1 MGGEMG
7 EQRVNQL
14 VIATVAG
21 GQAGDVIRTLVEEGF
36 HVTQI
41 DSTSGLLQ
49 EATVS
54 LLIGLDQARLP
65 RLLERLRSLCR
76 PYTRYLPVHLEV
88 TIAEVQPM
96 MIETQVG
103 GATVFVLNVE
113 RFEQV

>member
-1 MGGEMG
+1 MGK
-7 EQRVNQL
+7 QQVNRL
-14 VIATVAG
+14 VIATVASR
-21 GQAGDVIRTLVEEGF
+21 QAGEVIRALVEEGF
-36 HVTQI
+36 YVTRI

-54 LLIGLDQARLP
+54 LIIGLDRARLP
-65 RLLERLRSLCR
+65 HLLGRLRTLCR

-88 TIAEVQPM
+88 TMAEVQPM

-103 GATVFVLNVE
+103 GATIYVLNVE

>member
-1 MGGEMG
+1 MG
-7 EQRVNQL
+7 EPPVNQL

-21 GQAGDVIRTLVEEGF
+21 EQAGDVIRTLVAEGF
-36 HVTQI
+36 HVTRI

-54 LLIGLDQARLP
+54 LLIGLDRSRLP
-65 RLLERLRSLCR
+65 HLLERIRTLCS
-76 PYTRYLPVHLEV
+76 PYIRYLPVHLEV
-88 TIAEVQPM
+88 TMAEIQPL

>member
-1 MGGEMG
+1 MG

-14 VIATVAG
+14 VIATIAG

-36 HVTQI
+36 HVTRI

-54 LLIGLDQARLP
+54 LLIGLDRARLP
-65 RLLERLRSLCR
+65 HLLERIRNLCC

-88 TIAEVQPM
+88 TMAEVQPM
-96 MIETQVG
+96 MIETLVG
-103 GATVFVLNVE
+103 GASVFVLNVE

>member
-1 MGGEMG
+1 MS

-14 VIATVAG
+14 VVATIAD
-21 GQAGDVIRTLVEEGF
+21 GQAKDVIRTLVEDGF
-36 HVTQI
+36 YVTQI

-54 LLIGLDQARLP
+54 LLIGLDRARLP
-65 RLLERLRSLCR
+65 HLLQRIRTLCR
-76 PYTRYLPVHLEV
+76 PYTRYIPVHLEV
-88 TIAEVQPM
+88 AMAETHPM
-96 MIETQVG
+96 MMETQVG

>member
-1 MGGEMG
+1 ME
-7 EQRVNQL
+7 EQQVNQL

-36 HVTQI
+36 YVTRI
-41 DSTSGLLQ
+41 DSTSGLLH

-54 LLIGLDQARLP
+54 LLIGLDRVRLP
-65 RLLERLRSLCR
+65 HLLGRLRTLCR
-76 PYTRYLPVHLEV
+76 PYIRYLPVHLEV
-88 TIAEVQPM
+88 TMAEVQPM

-103 GATVFVLNVE
+103 GATIYVLNVE